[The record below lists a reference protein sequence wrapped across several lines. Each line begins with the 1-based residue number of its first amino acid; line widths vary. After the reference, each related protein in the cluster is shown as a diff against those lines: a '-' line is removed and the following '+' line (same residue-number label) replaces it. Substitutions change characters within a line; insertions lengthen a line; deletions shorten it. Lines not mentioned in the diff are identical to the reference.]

1 MIETVPILTPH
12 LLQSLHIVVLLRS
25 FVRVMKNWFS
35 KLMTQE
41 VERAKGKKMEQHCPY
56 WKSSVKVSSF
66 GICFYHPWR
75 YQSDMGAGWALQ

>member
-25 FVRVMKNWFS
+25 FVRVVKNWFS

-41 VERAKGKKMEQHCPY
+41 VERVKGKKMEQHCPY
-56 WKSSVKVSSF
+56 WKSSVKVCSF
-66 GICFYHPWR
+66 GVCFYHPWR
-75 YQSDMGAGWALQ
+75 YQSDMGGGWALQ